1 MHPYSGNQNKKFS
14 LCCVSVFSFHAHIVT
29 VCFFVVCKHPW
40 GGGGAVG
47 WLAASSLHSWQNGYG
62 NHASSSAVIFLQV
75 QRTGIFGGMG
85 EINYFH
91 LTGSVSQDYRPLF
104 LS

>member
-1 MHPYSGNQNKKFS
+1 MAGWLTNLIWLVSGYW
-14 LCCVSVFSFHAHIVT
+14 LG
-29 VCFFVVCKHPW
+29 PG